1 MNQIVEGS
9 AFGQIA
15 FQPLGSARRLSFLPQ
30 ACLSLRLW
38 QHACERCVAACP
50 VAALKLDDSGMS
62 LGEGCMGCGRC
73 TSVCP
78 STALRVKGF
87 EAPPSAL
94 EGEVVV
100 ECWKVVS
107 QKHGKQPSVKVP
119 CLGGLSG
126 FALLELVAA
135 AQGHSVR
142 LMDRGWCAS
151 CAAGGGEV
159 HPAAAAVKEVE
170 KILTK
175 LGAPAAWLPQI
186 VLAPLPSDLMPEDIP
201 DPLSQ
206 QPLNRRGF
214 FSAFLSEA
222 TATLVSAA
230 SGAGKVGAA
239 PRTLSLA
246 AVAGRETKKIA
257 ALIMALAQR
266 AGTEPSAALFP
277 SVELGT
283 ACCNHGICAAACPSG
298 ALLRHEDDAASGILF
313 DPTACFACG
322 ICVGV
327 CPEHAVRLLP
337 EGNPAHA
344 IYPVELHHL
353 AHRSCSECGEKF
365 TGKSASQVC
374 PDCAKRCAMGAS
386 LFGIGS
392 ADSRSSATEAQ
403 Q

>member
-1 MNQIVEGS
+1 MNQTVDDP
-9 AFGQIA
+9 AFGQMA
-15 FQPLGSARRLSFLPQ
+15 FQPLGSARRLNFLPQ

-38 QHACERCVAACP
+38 QHACERCVAVCP
-50 VAALKLDDSGMS
+50 VAALKLDDSGMA

-73 TSVCP
+73 ASVCP

-87 EAPPSAL
+87 EAPLPVLA
-94 EGEVVV
+94 GEVVV
-100 ECWKVVS
+100 ECWKAASPKNGEQPVVR
-107 QKHGKQPSVKVP
+107 VP

-151 CAAGGGEV
+151 CVAGGNET
-159 HPAAAAVKEVE
+159 HPVAAAVEEVE

-175 LGAPAAWLPQI
+175 LGAPAAWFPQI
-186 VLAPLPSDLMPEDIP
+186 IFAPLPSVLMPVEIP

-206 QPLNRRGF
+206 QPLSRRGF
-214 FSAFLSEA
+214 FSALLTET

-246 AVAGRETKKIA
+246 AVAGRGIKKTA
-257 ALIMALAQR
+257 VLIMALAQR
-266 AGTEPSAALFP
+266 AGTKPSAALFP
-277 SVELGT
+277 SVEIST

-298 ALLRHEDDAASGILF
+298 ALLRHEGDVASGILF
-313 DPTACFACG
+313 DPGACFACG
-322 ICVGV
+322 ICVEV
-327 CPEHAVRLLP
+327 CPENAVRLLP

-353 AHRSCSECGEKF
+353 AHRSCDECGEKF
-365 TGKSASQVC
+365 TGKTESQVC
-374 PDCAKRCAMGAS
+374 PACAKRYAMGAS
-386 LFGIGS
+386 LFGIGCTDSGGPS
-392 ADSRSSATEAQ
+392 AMQ
-403 Q
+403 

>member
-1 MNQIVEGS
+1 MNQFVDDS
-9 AFGQIA
+9 AFGQMA

-38 QHACERCVAACP
+38 QHACEHCVAVCP
-50 VAALKLDDSGMS
+50 VAALKLDDSGMA

-73 TSVCP
+73 ASVCP

-87 EAPPSAL
+87 EAPPPVL

-107 QKHGKQPSVKVP
+107 PKNGKQPSVRVP

-135 AQGHSVR
+135 AQGWPVQ
-142 LMDRGWCAS
+142 LMDRGWCAG

-175 LGAPAAWLPQI
+175 LGAPAAWFPKI
-186 VLAPLPSDLMPEDIP
+186 VLAPLPSTLMPKDIP

-206 QPLNRRGF
+206 QPLSRRGF
-214 FSAFLSEA
+214 FSAFLSET
-222 TATLVSAA
+222 TATLTSAA
-230 SGAGKVGAA
+230 NGAGKVDTA

-246 AVAGRETKKIA
+246 AVAGRGMKQTA
-257 ALIMALAQR
+257 ALIMELAKR

-277 SVELGT
+277 SVELSA

-298 ALLRHEDDAASGILF
+298 ALLRQEGDAASGILF
-313 DPTACFACG
+313 DPSACFACG

-344 IYPVELHHL
+344 IYPVELHYL

-365 TGKSASQVC
+365 TGKSESHVC
-374 PDCAKRCAMGAS
+374 PACTKRYAMGAS
-386 LFGIGS
+386 LFGFGIGS
-392 ADSRSSATEAQ
+392 ADSSSSATGY
-403 Q
+403 

>member
-1 MNQIVEGS
+1 MNQLVDDS
-9 AFGQIA
+9 AFGQMA

-38 QHACERCVAACP
+38 QHACERCVAVCP
-50 VAALKLDDSGMS
+50 VAALKLDDSGMA

-73 TSVCP
+73 ASVCP

-87 EAPPSAL
+87 EVPPPVL

-107 QKHGKQPSVKVP
+107 PKNGKQPSVRVP

-135 AQGHSVR
+135 AQGWPVQ
-142 LMDRGWCAS
+142 LMDRGWCAG

-175 LGAPAAWLPQI
+175 LGAPAAWFPQI
-186 VLAPLPSDLMPEDIP
+186 VLAPLPSALMPVDIP

-206 QPLNRRGF
+206 QPLSRRGF
-214 FSAFLSEA
+214 FSALLSET
-222 TATLVSAA
+222 TATLAGVA

-246 AVAGRETKKIA
+246 VVAGREMKQIA
-257 ALIMALAQR
+257 ALIMALAKR

-277 SVELGT
+277 SVEIST

-298 ALLRHEDDAASGILF
+298 ALLRHEGDAASGILF

-322 ICVGV
+322 VCVGV

-353 AHRSCSECGEKF
+353 AHRSCRECGEKF
-365 TGKSASQVC
+365 TGKSEIQVC
-374 PDCAKRCAMGAS
+374 PACAKRYAMGAS

-392 ADSRSSATEAQ
+392 ADSSSSATGY
-403 Q
+403 